1 MTNTPPNDD
10 KSNDHK
16 LDDQKPDDAKK
27 AASLVSS
34 ISSNSAILGFFA
46 FICTAIIAGTYLGTV
61 DNIIEQ
67 QRQAQLK
74 ALYQIVP
81 KNQHDNDLLQDN
93 ISFEDAALGHRKDQ
107 TLFLAKKEIAGA
119 QQPLTL
125 IYPVTTRDGYSGDI
139 DYIIGINI
147 SDASIAGV
155 RVISHKETP
164 GLGDKIDLRKSDWI
178 LDFNGRSLGDPD
190 IEGWTVKKDG
200 GVFDGFTG
208 ATITARAVTI
218 SIANVLR
225 YHHQNVDS
233 LLQRFDVKVKP

>member
-10 KSNDHK
+10 KPN
-16 LDDQKPDDAKK
+16 DQKPDDAKK
-27 AASLVSS
+27 TVSLASS

-46 FICTAIIAGTYLGTV
+46 FICTAIIAGTYLGTK

-93 ISFEDAALGHRKDQ
+93 ITFEAEALGHRKSQ
-107 TLFLAKKEIAGA
+107 TLFLARKDSQGA

-139 DYIIGINI
+139 DFIIGINI
-147 SDASIAGV
+147 DDASIAGV
-155 RVISHKETP
+155 RVINHKETP

-178 LDFNGRSLGDPD
+178 LDFNERRLGDPD

-200 GVFDGFTG
+200 GIFDGFTG
-208 ATITARAVTI
+208 ATITPRALTL
-218 SIANVLR
+218 SIANALR

-233 LLQRFDVKVKP
+233 LLQRFDARVN